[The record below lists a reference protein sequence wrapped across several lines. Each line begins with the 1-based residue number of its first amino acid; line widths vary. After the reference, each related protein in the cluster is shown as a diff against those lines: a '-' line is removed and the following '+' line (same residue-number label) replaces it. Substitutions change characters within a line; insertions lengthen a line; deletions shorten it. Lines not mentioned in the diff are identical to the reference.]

1 MMIADSR
8 KPKWFFYPGWVVLN
22 TLGIPIAW
30 LISYFLSM
38 YVSSLLADYVFSPL
52 LGLLTGLLQYL
63 LLRRYL
69 PRIGWWIA
77 ATTLVWPLVLTLFHL
92 GYAMWPI
99 VLANSTWPTAEDA
112 LRGIGFVSVGVV
124 TGLVQWLVLRRRVP
138 RAGWWIL
145 ANALG
150 WGLVNLIVGEFD
162 SLVIQLSFGAMP
174 AIVTS
179 LALWWL
185 LAYLPQHGIAVN
197 R

>member
-1 MMIADSR
+1 MIADSR

-30 LISYFLSM
+30 LISYFLAE
-38 YVSSLLADYVFSPL
+38 YVSYLLADYVFIPL
-52 LGLLTGLLQYL
+52 LGLLAGLLQYL

-77 ATTLVWPLVLTLFHL
+77 ATAVGWPLVLAVFHL
-92 GYAMWPI
+92 GYAIWPI
-99 VLANSTWPTAEDA
+99 ALVNSTWPTAEDA

-150 WGLVNLIVGEFD
+150 WGLVHLIVGEFD
-162 SLVIQLSFGAMP
+162 SLVVQLFIGAVP
-174 AIVTS
+174 AVVTG

-185 LAYLPQHGIAVN
+185 LAHLPQHEIAVS

>member
-1 MMIADSR
+1 MIADSR

-38 YVSSLLADYVFSPL
+38 YVSSLLAEYVFIPL
-52 LGLLTGLLQYL
+52 FALLAGLLQYL

-77 ATTLVWPLVLTLFHL
+77 ATAVGWPLVPAVFQL
-92 GYAMWPI
+92 GYAVWP
-99 VLANSTWPTAEDA
+99 VALANSTWPTANDA

-124 TGLVQWLVLRRRVP
+124 TGLAQWLVLRRRVP
-138 RAGWWIL
+138 RAEWWIL

-150 WGLVNLIVGEFD
+150 WGLVHLIVGEFD
-162 SLVIQLSFGAMP
+162 SLVVQLFVGAVP
-174 AIVTS
+174 AVVTG

-185 LAYLPQHGIAVN
+185 LAHLPQHETTVST
-197 R
+197 